1 MTLTFTQDGNGL
13 PIPSEMLEA
22 AGIKPGDTF
31 VVRTSDGGILIHS
44 IDPDQAWYWT
54 PEFQDG
60 EREME
65 ADLAAGRRGEVFDS
79 TEEFLAALKAGPPVD
94 RHQ

>member
-1 MTLTFTQDGNGL
+1 MTLTLSQDGNGL

-31 VVRTSDGGILIHS
+31 VVRTSDDGILIHP

-54 PEFQDG
+54 PEFQAG
-60 EREME
+60 EREIE
-65 ADLAAGRRGEVFDS
+65 ADRAAGRTGEVFAS
-79 TEEFLAALKAGPPVD
+79 AEEFLAALKAIPPG
-94 RHQ
+94 